1 MKTTEKLYPY
11 VQVMPANAATVLE
24 RSAPPE
30 TADAPTSANYYQWG
44 HADTD
49 LLSRDVMQGS
59 EEQLIEWLEEQAQK
73 AIVLIIPGEKVVA
86 RQVDYNEKEKR
97 HFIKMLPY
105 EIEDDIIDDVES
117 LHFSVGLKRQGQA
130 TIAYVDDEWFSDIW
144 QFFTDHEYDI
154 VRCIPDFQLIKPE
167 QDRIS
172 LRFDHQRVQAHT
184 ESGIGFSCNRTLAP
198 LLLQGFLQQTPEEV
212 GLSVYMNYERNDE
225 DGSRVSNLLN
235 TIAPERRSEF
245 YYREPTVS
253 VMNSQAIN
261 FCHGPYGKTI
271 SQAQWIKEFR
281 GVAILAVCTLFIFL
295 GVNFFDI
302 YQLQKKN
309 QQARQNIE
317 SVYRSVIPR
326 GVVNDPIRQMRRK
339 LNQGNVTSNEPSQ
352 AVYLLSI
359 VAPIIKTLNVDLSAV
374 NYSNKD
380 RLMRLNVQ
388 ADSFKAVEKLRTDI
402 VAKGLSAELLSS
414 NAIDNK
420 FQARL
425 SISADSQ

>member
-11 VQVMPANAATVLE
+11 VQITPAN
-24 RSAPPE
+24 
-30 TADAPTSANYYQWG
+30 DYQWG
-44 HADTD
+44 YADTG

-59 EEQLIEWLEEQAQK
+59 EEQLIEWLKAQAQTS
-73 AIVLIIPGEKVVA
+73 ITLIIPGEKVVA

-130 TIAYVDDEWFSDIW
+130 TIAYLDDAWFSNIW
-144 QFFTDHEYDI
+144 HFFTDLEYDI
-154 VRCIPDFQLIKPE
+154 IRCIPDFQLIKPE
-167 QDRIS
+167 PGRIS
-172 LRFDHQRVQAHT
+172 LRFEPQRVQAHT
-184 ESGIGFSCNRTLAP
+184 DSGIGFSCSRTLAP
-198 LLLQGFLQQTPEEV
+198 LLLPGFLEQAPENV
-212 GLSVYMNYERNDE
+212 SLSVYMNDKHNDE

-261 FCHGPYGKTI
+261 FCHGQYGKTI
-271 SQAQWIKEFR
+271 SQAQWIKECR
-281 GVAILAVCTLFIFL
+281 GVAILAIVTVFIFL

-302 YQLQKKN
+302 YQLQQKN

-339 LNQGNVTSNEPSQ
+339 LNQGNATSNEPSQ
-352 AVYLLSI
+352 AIYLLSI
-359 VAPIIKTLNVDLSAV
+359 VAPIIKTLHVDLSAV

-402 VAKGLSAELLSS
+402 VAKGLHAELLSS
-414 NAIDNK
+414 NAIDQK

-425 SISADSQ
+425 SISAHSQ